1 MSTQPL
7 ENRAWRRFALP
18 VSILLNL
25 FLVALI
31 GGHLLRHRSYE
42 VAAGSPSLPRILA
55 NAQASLSASDAAAF
69 GAVMRRDA
77 PGYLESARKLAQSRA
92 ALEHQITAQPF
103 DVAATRA
110 AFDAW
115 QVSANRFL
123 SDVSDPLIEAL
134 GQISAEGRQRL
145 IASRH
150 KAQQGL
156 RVP

>member
-1 MSTQPL
+1 MSTQSL
-7 ENRAWRRFALP
+7 DNRTWRRFVLP

-31 GGHLLRHRSYE
+31 GGHLLRHRSYD
-42 VAAGSPSLPRILA
+42 VVAGSPSLPRILA
-55 NAQASLSASDAAAF
+55 NAQASLSEPDAAAF

-77 PGYLESARKLAQSRA
+77 PRYLESARKLAQSRA

-103 DVAATRA
+103 DAVATRA
-110 AFDAW
+110 AFAEW

-123 SDVSDPLIEAL
+123 SDVGNPLIEAL
-134 GQISAEGRQRL
+134 GQVSPEGRQRL
-145 IASRH
+145 IASRR

-156 RVP
+156 RIP